1 MEEQNKEASV
11 AGVAGAGIVKNK
23 SINQFVKFAIVGGG
37 ATVVDYLVFF
47 LFSRVLIGGL
57 FSGQTLK
64 QISKSLSFI
73 VSAAV
78 NYYFNRQWTFA
89 SHDKNVATQT
99 LKFYVVATV
108 GLVFNNFIFYIVTT
122 TGFFG
127 WISNDEKVWAMITYS
142 PADIWGLIC
151 ATGIVLF
158 WNFFMNRAWTFKK

>member
-11 AGVAGAGIVKNK
+11 ASIVKNK
-23 SINQFVKFAIVGGG
+23 SVSQFVKFAIVGGG

-47 LFSRVLIGGL
+47 LFSRILITGL

-64 QISKSLSFI
+64 QVSKSLSFI

-78 NYYFNRQWTFA
+78 NYYFNRQWTFK

-108 GLVFNNFIFYIVTT
+108 GLVFNNFIFYVVTSV
-122 TGFFG
+122 FG
-127 WISNDEKVWAMITYS
+127 W
-142 PADIWGLIC
+142 ADIWGLIC
-151 ATGIVLF
+151 ATGIMFF